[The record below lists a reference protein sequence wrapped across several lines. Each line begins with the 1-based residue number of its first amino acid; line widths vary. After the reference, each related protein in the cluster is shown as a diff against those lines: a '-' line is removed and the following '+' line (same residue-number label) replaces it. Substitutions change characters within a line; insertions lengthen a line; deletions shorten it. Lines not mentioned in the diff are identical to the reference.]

1 MKSEKTF
8 QLLNEQISQ
17 LEHSYEPL
25 GIKYASMKG
34 VDVIDSLISHR
45 LFSKFSDIQA
55 DPTRSKR
62 SIESMLAY
70 DSEGLTSFEP
80 ASMVLPT
87 EVRHT
92 IYNVRSHLHEVLSTF
107 RILYDCVGFPSGES
121 YDSSRGD
128 TSLIAKLRDVKHWKV
143 TPDAFD
149 FFARICYET
158 RWLKNSAKA
167 HFPKFTSDQNQKLW
181 LTFGNAFLVFREKL
195 KSVVTFWYG
204 SRLATV
210 PKNNDVDRV
219 IEVECM
225 CNMICQRTIGN
236 SLRAHYRKVY
246 GVDLQESQNLHQML
260 ISDLDN
266 ATIDFSNASNSN
278 WTALIRWFFP
288 KALFRKLWSTR
299 APVVSYCGEYYPLN
313 MLAPMGN
320 GYTFEVMTFFL
331 TGVARY
337 LDSFA
342 HVFGDDVIIHKDVA
356 EHYISVMSH
365 LGWVVNDKK
374 TFIAGKFRE
383 SCGAFYH
390 EDVGYIRSF
399 DFHWCEDDADAMV
412 LLNKIYILNE
422 LYPEAPIVMKLMS
435 IRSNILSSVPAHALR
450 TSQLTGDVQK
460 PWTAI
465 ELNKGFFC
473 SKSYLKRRRRTCSR
487 TQTLYK
493 RHKSKIQEL
502 RRNLQ
507 DETYDL
513 LLIPVKDRDTYRSC
527 PKDNVQSKFWI
538 AYYLWTGRCNPP
550 QKGKTRV
557 KYELSFC
564 VV

>member
-1 MKSEKTF
+1 MKSEKTHA
-8 QLLNEQISQ
+8 LLNERISQ
-17 LEHSYEPL
+17 IEHSYEPL
-25 GIKYASMKG
+25 GVKYSEMAGS
-34 VDVIDSLISHR
+34 DVIDSLISHR

-55 DPTRSKR
+55 DPNRSQR
-62 SIESMLAY
+62 SIESMLSY
-70 DSEGLTSFEP
+70 DSDGLTAFEP
-80 ASMVLPT
+80 ATMVLPQ

-92 IYNVRSHLHEVLSTF
+92 IYNARKHLHEVLSTF
-107 RILYDCVGFPSGES
+107 RILYDSVGFPSGES
-121 YDSSRGD
+121 YDSSKGD
-128 TSLIAKLRDVKHWKV
+128 TSLVAKLRDVKHWKV
-143 TPDAFD
+143 TPDAFN

-158 RWLKNSAKA
+158 RWLKQCAKS
-167 HFPKFTSDQNQKLW
+167 HMSGFTKDQNRSLW
-181 LTFGNAFLVFREKL
+181 LEFGDAFCVFREKL
-195 KSVVTFWYG
+195 RSVVTFWYG

-236 SLRAHYRKVY
+236 SLRVHYRKVY
-246 GVDLQESQNLHQML
+246 GVDLQEAQFLHQQL
-260 ISDLDN
+260 IADHEN

-288 KALFRKLWSTR
+288 KALFRRLWETR
-299 APVVSYCGEYYPLN
+299 AHVVSYCGEYYPLN

-337 LDSFA
+337 LDSHA
-342 HVFGDDVIIHKDVA
+342 HVFGDDVIIHRDVA
-356 EHYISVMSH
+356 EHYISTMTH
-365 LGWVVNDKK
+365 LGWVVNEKK
-374 TFIAGKFRE
+374 TFVAGKFRE
-383 SCGAFYH
+383 SCGAFHH

-412 LLNKIYILNE
+412 LLNKIFVLNE
-422 LYPEAPIVMKLMS
+422 AYPEVPIVQKLMN
-435 IRSNILSSVPAHALR
+435 IRKDILSSVPAHALR
-450 TSQLTGDVQK
+450 TSQITGDVRV
-460 PWTAI
+460 PWYAI

-473 SKSYLKRRRRTCSR
+473 TPSYLKRRRRTCSR
-487 TQTLYK
+487 TQSLYK
-493 RHKSKIQEL
+493 RHKSAIMEM

-507 DETYDL
+507 DKTYDL
-513 LLIPVKDRDTYRSC
+513 LYIPVKYREVYRSC

-550 QKGKTRV
+550 QRGKVRV
-557 KYELSFC
+557 KYELSIC